1 MIQEKARSMQ
11 RDLNIIVKNPKKSK
25 GDNMDNS
32 KAQRTHKQDK
42 KQVEELI
49 RSAMQDFLVR
59 KSGLNL
65 EKTKNLQNLVSLIS
79 EYLSAFII
87 IGYDVSGESV
97 NLVHATNQMDADALS
112 AAINKFLIHSTSNT
126 PEGK

>member
-1 MIQEKARSMQ
+1 MQ

-25 GDNMDNS
+25 GDNMDNN
-32 KAQRTHKQDK
+32 KLPRTLKQDK
-42 KQVEELI
+42 KQVEDLI
-49 RSAMQDFLVR
+49 KSAMQDFLIR

-65 EKTKNLQNLVSLIS
+65 EKTKNLQNLVSLVS
-79 EYLSAFII
+79 EYLSAFVI

-112 AAINKFLIHSTSNT
+112 AAINKFLIHSTSST

>member
-1 MIQEKARSMQ
+1 MTQERARSMQ

-25 GDNMDNS
+25 GDNMDNN
-32 KAQRTHKQDK
+32 KLPRTLKQDK
-42 KQVEELI
+42 KQVEDLI
-49 RSAMQDFLVR
+49 KSAMQDFLIR

-79 EYLSAFII
+79 EYLSAFVI

-112 AAINKFLIHSTSNT
+112 AAINKFLIHSTSST

>member
-1 MIQEKARSMQ
+1 MDKDKVPRV
-11 RDLNIIVKNPKKSK
+11 LK
-25 GDNMDNS
+25 G
-32 KAQRTHKQDK
+32 DK
-42 KQVEELI
+42 KQVEEFL

-59 KSGLNL
+59 KSGLNI
-65 EKTKNLQNLVSLIS
+65 EKTKNLQNLVTLAS

-87 IGYDVSGESV
+87 IGYDISGESV

-112 AAINKFLIHSTSNT
+112 AAINKFIINSLNG

>member
-1 MIQEKARSMQ
+1 MQ
-11 RDLNIIVKNPKKSK
+11 KDLNIHVKKPKKPNE
-25 GDNMDNS
+25 GDGMDKDKS
-32 KAQRTHKQDK
+32 PKVLKSDK
-42 KQVEELI
+42 KQVEEFL

-59 KSGLNL
+59 KSGLNS
-65 EKTKNLQNLVSLIS
+65 EKTKNLQSLVTLIS

-112 AAINKFLIHSTSNT
+112 AAINKFIIHSIHGPS
-126 PEGK
+126 EGK

>member
-1 MIQEKARSMQ
+1 MKS
-11 RDLNIIVKNPKKSK
+11 PKRPN
-25 GDNMDNS
+25 GDGNMDKN
-32 KAQRTHKQDK
+32 KTPRVLKGDK
-42 KQVEELI
+42 KQVEEFL

-59 KSGLNL
+59 KSGLNI
-65 EKTKNLQNLVSLIS
+65 EKTKNLQNLVTLAS

-112 AAINKFLIHSTSNT
+112 AAINKFIIHSLGG

>member
-1 MIQEKARSMQ
+1 MQ
-11 RDLNIIVKNPKKSK
+11 RDLNIIVKNPRKSK
-25 GDNMDNS
+25 GDNMDDS

-49 RSAMQDFLVR
+49 KSAMQDFLVR

-65 EKTKNLQNLVSLIS
+65 EKTKNLQSLVTWVS

-112 AAINKFLIHSTSNT
+112 AAVNKFFIHSINNT
-126 PEGK
+126 PGDK

>member
-1 MIQEKARSMQ
+1 
-11 RDLNIIVKNPKKSK
+11 
-25 GDNMDNS
+25 MDNS

-65 EKTKNLQNLVSLIS
+65 EKTKNLQNLVSQIS